1 MPPFTLSNRNSRFRT
16 LILQLVGEVVEKVF
30 VRIHSRDIV
39 HLEKGSIFRLG
50 TGLSPS
56 LTVGRVVVVVI
67 IDDVV
72 VVVVVVD
79 VIIFVV
85 VVVAVVLLL
94 L

>member
-56 LTVGRVVVVVI
+56 LTVGRVVVVVDVVVVI

-72 VVVVVVD
+72 VVVVLA
-79 VIIFVV
+79 
-85 VVVAVVLLL
+85 VAR
-94 L
+94 